1 MKFVEAIHLAL
12 QQAPSVITALGSSTK
27 IFQSFVTPAT
37 AMPFIV
43 VSAQNDDAASQ
54 TLAGADRLRVATI
67 VVDCVHS
74 SLISAA
80 NIADRVRVDLYAA
93 KGLLP
98 TTTNSPMT
106 NSPMTIQ
113 SIRIDGTNMNY
124 DMGSEGTELG
134 AFVCS
139 VTLKIYYTASA
150 PSPVALTDGSAP

>member
-12 QQAPSVITALGSSTK
+12 QQAPSVIVGLGSSTK

-37 AMPFIV
+37 PMPFIV
-43 VSAQNDDAASQ
+43 VSSQSDDGASP
-54 TLAGADRLRVATI
+54 TLTGADRLRVAT
-67 VVDCVHS
+67 VNVDCVNS
-74 SLISAA
+74 SLSSAA

-93 KGLLP
+93 SGTLA
-98 TTTNSPMT
+98 TTT

-124 DMGSEGTELG
+124 DLGGEGTELG

-139 VTLKIYYTASA
+139 VTLKIYYLASA
-150 PSPVALTDGSAP
+150 PSPVALTDGSQP

>member
-12 QQAPSVITALGSSTK
+12 QQSPTVITALGSSTK

-43 VSAQNDDAASQ
+43 VSSQSDDGASP
-54 TLAGADRLRVATI
+54 TLAGSDRLRLAT
-67 VVDCVHS
+67 VTVDCVHS
-74 SLISAA
+74 SLVSAA
-80 NIADRVRVDLYAA
+80 NIADHVRVDLYAA
-93 KGLLP
+93 KGTLA
-98 TTTNSPMT
+98 TST

-124 DMGSEGTELG
+124 DLGGEGTELG

-139 VTLKIYYTASA
+139 VTLKIYYLASA
-150 PSPVALTDGSAP
+150 PSPVALTDGSQP

>member
-12 QQAPSVITALGSSTK
+12 QQSPSVITALGSSTK

-37 AMPFIV
+37 PMPFIV
-43 VSAQNDDAASQ
+43 VSSQSDDGASP
-54 TLAGADRLRVATI
+54 TLAGADRLRVAT
-67 VVDCVHS
+67 VTVDCMHS
-74 SLISAA
+74 SLVSAA

-93 KGLLP
+93 KGILG
-98 TTTNSPMT
+98 TTT

-124 DMGSEGTELG
+124 DMGGEGTELG

-139 VTLKIYYTASA
+139 VTLKIYYLASA
-150 PSPVALTDGSAP
+150 PSSVALTDGSQP

>member
-43 VSAQNDDAASQ
+43 VSSQSDDGASP
-54 TLAGADRLRVATI
+54 TLAGADRLRVAT
-67 VVDCVHS
+67 VTVDCVHS
-74 SLISAA
+74 SLVSAA

-98 TTTNSPMT
+98 TST

-124 DMGSEGTELG
+124 DMGGEGTELG

-139 VTLKIYYTASA
+139 VTLKIYYLASA

>member
-12 QQAPSVITALGSSTK
+12 QQAPSVIAGLGSSTK

-37 AMPFIV
+37 PMPFIV
-43 VSAQNDDAASQ
+43 VSSQSDDGASP
-54 TLAGADRLRVATI
+54 TLAGADRLRLAT
-67 VVDCVHS
+67 VTVDCVHS
-74 SLISAA
+74 SLVSAA

-93 KGLLP
+93 KGLLA
-98 TTTNSPMT
+98 TST

-124 DMGSEGTELG
+124 DMGGEGTELG

-139 VTLKIYYTASA
+139 VTLKIYYIASA
-150 PSPVALTDGSAP
+150 PSPVALTDGSQP